1 MTSSWQTLE
10 AVLDPRCL
18 SEAAPP
24 SPSPLPLFQHLSFS
38 WLHNA
43 HARLCG
49 DALDSGNKYSWRSIG
64 RGDQTKAA
72 ETALTFLHNIKSFRR
87 RKCLVGVALPER
99 MLLSTDTA
107 LDLWLE
113 SLAML
118 S

>member
-1 MTSSWQTLE
+1 MQGCVVMLLTAKTSILGGASVEEVIKTE
-10 AVLDPRCL
+10 AV
-18 SEAAPP
+18 
-24 SPSPLPLFQHLSFS
+24 
-38 WLHNA
+38 
-43 HARLCG
+43 
-49 DALDSGNKYSWRSIG
+49 
-64 RGDQTKAA
+64 